1 MPNFS
6 YLASLAKFCIR
17 THPAMLANT
26 GLAVISVVVELIA
39 MASLLPLSLIAV
51 GQTFGSESIW
61 GRMFS
66 AFSIQPTFS
75 NAMLIF
81 LSMFATRLV
90 SQFANNAISIYWG
103 KKIQAELSAR
113 AFSAILKNISLRDI
127 EKKTAG
133 HFISLAG
140 DETARAGAMV
150 VTANQLIA
158 ALLLSTVYLVSL
170 FILSLWVGL
179 SVMLFLAVVFVSLLG
194 IFRKS
199 QTLSTSQLTLV
210 KIAHSVFLDA
220 LNGIR
225 SVRAM
230 SAEDYVT
237 QKYED
242 IIHRYTRTH
251 FLIEVIG
258 STARFVPALLLL
270 VLAAAAVI
278 AGVIAP
284 RGLTEIAFVFTTL
297 AFLLRF
303 FPAIGHA
310 LNLFLRFIT
319 DAKAASDVTHIL
331 DAEDASSSNIQAPGR
346 KAVERVELSNLT
358 FGYDPSKP
366 VFQGLRASFAKGRS
380 YAIVGP
386 SGPGKSTLLD
396 LMLGFYQPDAG
407 TIRFNDVPLPE
418 IGNRNIRKRVLLV
431 GQQTTIL
438 NDTVYNNVRFGL
450 DVRDAMV
457 EEACVVACIDE
468 DIRSFELKYE
478 TILSYQGS
486 NLSGGQRQRIGIA
499 RAILRDP
506 DVILLDESTSGLDAQ
521 TRDRVVGHILGR
533 YKDRIVIFSTHD
545 QVIMQRVDEI
555 VTLESDARLPA

>member
-1 MPNFS
+1 MPNFA

-17 THPAMLANT
+17 SHPAMLANA
-26 GLAVISVVVELIA
+26 GLAVLSVVVELIA

-51 GQTFGSESIW
+51 GQTFSSESIW
-61 GRMFS
+61 GRLFS
-66 AFSIQPTFS
+66 TFSIQPTFS
-75 NAMLIF
+75 NAMLLF
-81 LSMFATRLV
+81 LSMFAARLV

-103 KKIQAELSAR
+103 KKIQAELSAM
-113 AFSAILKNISLRDI
+113 AFSTILKNISLRDI

-140 DETARAGAMV
+140 DETARAGSMV
-150 VTANQLIA
+150 ITANQFIA
-158 ALLLSTVYLVSL
+158 AFLLSTVYLVSL
-170 FILSLWVGL
+170 FVLSLWVGL
-179 SVMLFLAVVFVSLLG
+179 SVTVFLAIVFVSLLE

-199 QTLSTSQLTLV
+199 QALSSSQLVLV

-237 QKYED
+237 QKYEG
-242 IIHRYTRTH
+242 IIHRYTYTH
-251 FLIEVIG
+251 FLIEAIG
-258 STARFVPALLLL
+258 STARFVPAFLLL
-270 VLAAAAVI
+270 VLAAVAVI
-278 AGVIAP
+278 AGIIAP

-303 FPAIGHA
+303 FPAIGQA
-310 LNLFLRFIT
+310 LNLLLRFIT

-331 DAEDASSSNIQAPGR
+331 DAKEDPSSNIPDLRQRAIE
-346 KAVERVELSNLT
+346 KVELSNLT

-366 VFQGLRASFAKGRS
+366 IFQGLRASFAKGRS

-386 SGPGKSTLLD
+386 SGTGKSTLLD
-396 LMLGFYQPDAG
+396 LLLGFYQPDQG
-407 TIRFNDVPLPE
+407 TIRINGISLPE

-438 NDTVYNNVRFGL
+438 NDTVYNNVRFGM
-450 DVRDAMV
+450 DVRDRKV

-468 DIRSFELKYE
+468 DIRALELKYD
-478 TILSYQGS
+478 TVLSYQGS

-506 DVILLDESTSGLDAQ
+506 DVILLDESTSGLDAE
-521 TRDRVVGHILGR
+521 TRDRVVGNVLER

-545 QVIMQRVDEI
+545 QAIMRRVDEI
-555 VTLESDARLPA
+555 VTLDSNERLTA

>member
-331 DAEDASSSNIQAPGR
+331 EAEDASSSNILAPGR
-346 KAVERVELSNLT
+346 KAVERV
-358 FGYDPSKP
+358 
-366 VFQGLRASFAKGRS
+366 
-380 YAIVGP
+380 
-386 SGPGKSTLLD
+386 
-396 LMLGFYQPDAG
+396 
-407 TIRFNDVPLPE
+407 
-418 IGNRNIRKRVLLV
+418 
-431 GQQTTIL
+431 
-438 NDTVYNNVRFGL
+438 
-450 DVRDAMV
+450 
-457 EEACVVACIDE
+457 
-468 DIRSFELKYE
+468 
-478 TILSYQGS
+478 
-486 NLSGGQRQRIGIA
+486 
-499 RAILRDP
+499 
-506 DVILLDESTSGLDAQ
+506 
-521 TRDRVVGHILGR
+521 
-533 YKDRIVIFSTHD
+533 
-545 QVIMQRVDEI
+545 
-555 VTLESDARLPA
+555 

>member
-1 MPNFS
+1 MPNLS
-6 YLASLAKFCIR
+6 YLASLARFCIR

-26 GLAVISVVVELIA
+26 GLAMISVVIELIA

-51 GQTFGSESIW
+51 GQVIGSESNW
-61 GRMFS
+61 GRLYS
-66 AFSIQPTFS
+66 AMSIQPTFS
-75 NAMLIF
+75 NTMLIF
-81 LSMFATRLV
+81 LGMFGIRLV

-103 KKIQAELSAR
+103 KKVQAELSAR
-113 AFSAILKNISLRDI
+113 AFSAILENISLRDI

-158 ALLLSTVYLVSL
+158 ALLLSAIYLVSL
-170 FILSLWVGL
+170 FVLSPWVGF
-179 SVMLFLAVVFVSLLG
+179 SVTLFLVVVFLSLLG

-199 QTLSTSQLTLV
+199 QRLSASQLSLV

-230 SAEDYVT
+230 SAENYVT
-237 QKYED
+237 QKYGD

-251 FLIEVIG
+251 FHIEAIG
-258 STARFVPALLLL
+258 STARFLPALFL
-270 VLAAAAVI
+270 VLLAAAAVL
-278 AGVIAP
+278 AGIIAP
-284 RGLTEIAFVFTTL
+284 RGLNEIAFVFTTL

-303 FPAIGHA
+303 FPAIGQA

-331 DAEDASSSNIQAPGR
+331 DAKEESPSALPDLGGR
-346 KAVERVELSNLT
+346 AVETVELSNIT
-358 FGYDPSKP
+358 FGYDSSKP
-366 VFQGLRASFAKGRS
+366 VFQCLSTSFTKGKS

-386 SGPGKSTLLD
+386 SGTGKSTLLD
-396 LMLGFYQPDAG
+396 LMLGFYQPEEG
-407 TIRFNDVPLPE
+407 TIRFNGLPLQV
-418 IGNRNIRKRVLLV
+418 IGSRNIRKRVVLV
-431 GQQTTIL
+431 GQQTSIL
-438 NDTVYNNVRFGL
+438 NDTIYNNVRFGL
-450 DVRDAMV
+450 EVRNERV
-457 EEACVVACIDE
+457 EEACAIACIDE
-468 DIRSFELKYE
+468 DIRALELGYD
-478 TILSYQGS
+478 TVLSYQGG

-506 DVILLDESTSGLDAQ
+506 DVILLDESTSGLDAN
-521 TRDRVVGHILGR
+521 TRDHVVGNVLRR
-533 YKDRIVIFSTHD
+533 YKDGIVIFSTHD
-545 QVIMQRVDEI
+545 QAIMQRVDEV
-555 VTLESDARLPA
+555 VTLESVARPHA